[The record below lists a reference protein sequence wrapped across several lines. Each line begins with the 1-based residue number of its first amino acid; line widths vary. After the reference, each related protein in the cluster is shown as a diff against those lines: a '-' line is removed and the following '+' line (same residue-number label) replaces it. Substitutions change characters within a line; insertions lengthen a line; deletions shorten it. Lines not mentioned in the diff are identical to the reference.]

1 MLRGEMRDSLTY
13 MEIVLMLNA
22 LLNLILLWL
31 WAGREDL
38 AHRRKVELLN
48 LKSYHRVSALVEKG
62 HVFAL
67 KTLNIWLMSFMILKL
82 VRNSLNLEQVVLLW
96 TDPEQIQLRL
106 EICFTNK
113 EKLVLL
119 VFRHV
124 NRRQRRRKFRK
135 LILYSHL
142 NRPRKF

>member
-22 LLNLILLWL
+22 LLSLILLWL
-31 WAGREDL
+31 WVGREDL
-38 AHRRKVELLN
+38 VHRRKVELLN

-62 HVFAL
+62 LVFAL
-67 KTLNIWLMSFMILKL
+67 KTLSIWLMSFTILKL

-96 TDPEQIQLRL
+96 IDPEQIQLRL

-124 NRRQRRRKFRK
+124 NRRQKPRKFRK
-135 LILYSHL
+135 LTLYSHL
-142 NRPRKF
+142 NKPRKF